1 MKCHKCGAE
10 LPEGRL
16 YCEKCGEEVHIVPDF
31 EPEIE
36 NSMQESLTA
45 IAEHAEF
52 GPETEQEKKHQ
63 RLFRIVSIAAGV
75 LIVFLVLLLCYFH
88 FRSRSLTYQLKRA
101 QACYQN
107 GKLPEAA
114 EHYKAAIAM
123 DETDISL
130 QHALADIYLALGEEE
145 SYLEILNRIRKSVY
159 ASPDEVISAYKK
171 LVAYYKEKEDYS
183 TINTLVT
190 SSDND
195 EVKNLFRNYMA
206 QPPEFSYKGGNYA
219 QVIPLKLTSG
229 TQGTIYYTLDGMMPN
244 ENSEIYTT
252 PIFLDT
258 GNYTVTAI
266 FVNEYGIKSD
276 VVSQNFD
283 IDVIKPPAP
292 EVSVYSGEYTAP
304 VMVEVAESMEGMVY
318 YTTDGT
324 EPTLQSLIYTG
335 PIPMPL
341 GKSVF
346 HFAIATEDGV
356 FGESTVREYTLTL
369 PTEFTPEDALSGLY
383 SHFTENGKT
392 VEADGSILSPDL
404 NGRYLYTFQYALS
417 IPDEGDFYV
426 ISEVFEDSAGMQTK
440 TGTVFAV
447 NIYTGEYYKLS
458 RGALDNYILEPY

>member
-1 MKCHKCGAE
+1 
-10 LPEGRL
+10 L
-16 YCEKCGEEVHIVPDF
+16 
-31 EPEIE
+31 
-36 NSMQESLTA
+36 S
-45 IAEHAEF
+45 
-52 GPETEQEKKHQ
+52 
-63 RLFRIVSIAAGV
+63 
-75 LIVFLVLLLCYFH
+75 
-88 FRSRSLTYQLKRA
+88 YQLRRA

-107 GKLPEAA
+107 GKLSEAA

-123 DETDISL
+123 DEKNIPL
-130 QHALADIYLALGEEE
+130 QHTLADIYLELGDEE

-159 ASPDEVISAYKK
+159 ASPDEVLSAYKK

-190 SSDND
+190 SSDNE

-229 TQGTIYYTLDGMMPN
+229 TQGTIYYTLDGMMPD
-244 ENSEIYTT
+244 ESSEVYTT

-276 VVSQNFD
+276 VVSQNYD

-292 EVSVYSGEYTAP
+292 EVTVYSGEYTAP
-304 VMVEVAESMEGMVY
+304 VMIEVAESTEGMVY

-356 FGESTVREYTLTL
+356 FGESTVRE
-369 PTEFTPEDALSGLY
+369 
-383 SHFTENGKT
+383 
-392 VEADGSILSPDL
+392 
-404 NGRYLYTFQYALS
+404 
-417 IPDEGDFYV
+417 
-426 ISEVFEDSAGMQTK
+426 
-440 TGTVFAV
+440 
-447 NIYTGEYYKLS
+447 
-458 RGALDNYILEPY
+458 

>member
-75 LIVFLVLLLCYFH
+75 LIVFLVLLLCCFH

-244 ENSEIYTT
+244 ENSEVYTT
-252 PIFLDT
+252 PIF
-258 GNYTVTAI
+258 
-266 FVNEYGIKSD
+266 
-276 VVSQNFD
+276 
-283 IDVIKPPAP
+283 
-292 EVSVYSGEYTAP
+292 
-304 VMVEVAESMEGMVY
+304 
-318 YTTDGT
+318 
-324 EPTLQSLIYTG
+324 
-335 PIPMPL
+335 
-341 GKSVF
+341 
-346 HFAIATEDGV
+346 
-356 FGESTVREYTLTL
+356 
-369 PTEFTPEDALSGLY
+369 
-383 SHFTENGKT
+383 
-392 VEADGSILSPDL
+392 
-404 NGRYLYTFQYALS
+404 
-417 IPDEGDFYV
+417 
-426 ISEVFEDSAGMQTK
+426 
-440 TGTVFAV
+440 
-447 NIYTGEYYKLS
+447 
-458 RGALDNYILEPY
+458 